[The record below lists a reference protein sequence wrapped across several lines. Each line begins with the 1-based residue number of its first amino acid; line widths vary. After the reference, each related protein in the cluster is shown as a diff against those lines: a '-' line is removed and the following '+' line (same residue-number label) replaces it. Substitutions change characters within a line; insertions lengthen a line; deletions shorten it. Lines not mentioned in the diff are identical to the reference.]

1 MHKVPFSALSPFPPA
16 ITVAGL
22 MDILPDSL
30 LLLSSSCDTRCYI
43 TCFKF
48 KIVAWAFL
56 HGQHLRSASLPF
68 EAVEY
73 EAATACEAPSGCG
86 HVWCVLFWAI
96 VSNQQR
102 GVLRIYL
109 CTCTS
114 IYLLG
119 RNSWTKMAGC
129 PGPRCPLLC
138 IENHHCSSCRMK

>member
-56 HGQHLRSASLPF
+56 HGQHLRSASLPRLPQLVKPPL
-68 EAVEY
+68 AVGMY
-73 EAATACEAPSGCG
+73 G
-86 HVWCVLFWAI
+86 
-96 VSNQQR
+96 VSCF
-102 GVLRIYL
+102 G
-109 CTCTS
+109 
-114 IYLLG
+114 LL
-119 RNSWTKMAGC
+119 
-129 PGPRCPLLC
+129 
-138 IENHHCSSCRMK
+138 